1 MLYGT
6 RKVRVAAER
15 VRHCAFPDNDSGAA
29 YRMGESL
36 RFLSKAQS
44 GDVRQYGSSPIWSA
58 AYNGSSVTIG
68 SRNHRTKR
76 AHTRSSPIILRT
88 IGSLA
93 LHAAARV
100 DEVAGDHLAC
110 RTATGNWL
118 AGELSTAAARPV
130 TKM

>member
-1 MLYGT
+1 M
-6 RKVRVAAER
+6 AAER

-93 LHAAARV
+93 LHALRASMKSPEITSV
-100 DEVAGDHLAC
+100 SKGDRKVC
-110 RTATGNWL
+110 
-118 AGELSTAAARPV
+118 
-130 TKM
+130 

>member
-1 MLYGT
+1 MWRLNEFGT
-6 RKVRVAAER
+6 GHSSEE
-15 VRHCAFPDNDSGAA
+15 FPDNDSGAA

-76 AHTRSSPIILRT
+76 AADPQLTDNPQDHRLPRASRV
-88 IGSLA
+88 
-93 LHAAARV
+93 ARV